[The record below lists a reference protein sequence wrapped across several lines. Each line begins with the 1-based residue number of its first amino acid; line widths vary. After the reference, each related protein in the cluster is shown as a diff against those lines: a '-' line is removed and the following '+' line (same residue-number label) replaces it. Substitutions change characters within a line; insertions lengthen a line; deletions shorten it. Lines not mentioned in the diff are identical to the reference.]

1 MSSKMTNNYT
11 KSMEKLSFSKIFQ
24 NSGNDFETT
33 FGSCISIGKITE
45 RGANASAILWSS
57 YVFIM

>member
-1 MSSKMTNNYT
+1 MSSKMTNNYA

-57 YVFIM
+57 